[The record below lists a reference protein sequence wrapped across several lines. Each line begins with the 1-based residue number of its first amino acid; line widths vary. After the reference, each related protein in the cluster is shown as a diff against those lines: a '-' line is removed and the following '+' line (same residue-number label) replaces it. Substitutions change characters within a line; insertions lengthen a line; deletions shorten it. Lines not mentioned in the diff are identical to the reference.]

1 MLGPGAKKISSTKIK
16 KNFIILNNVSDKRLK
31 QIRKNCDI
39 GIVSGGNILIENIF
53 IGLPS
58 IAYASSNYENKII
71 NQLVEKK
78 SVIKISSFNTRNLVN
93 KIKLL
98 NIKNREKIY
107 KILKNIRSKN
117 LFFKK
122 LNTILNA

>member
-1 MLGPGAKKISSTKIK
+1 MQKKFLALKSI
-16 KNFIILNNVSDKRLK
+16 IILNNVSDKRLK

-53 IGLPS
+53 IGSS

-71 NQLVEKK
+71 NKFVEKK
-78 SVIKISSFNTRNLVN
+78 SVIKISSLNTINLVN

-98 NIKNREKIY
+98 NNKKRKKIH